1 MVGSLMG
8 FIELGGIVL
17 AWMIWW
23 NFLIKA
29 YCANHSNNVAA
40 QGMAAVLHA

>member
-8 FIELGGIVL
+8 FIELGGIML
-17 AWMIWW
+17 AWTIFWSY
-23 NFLIKA
+23 LIKA
-29 YCANHSNNVAA
+29 FCANHSNSPAA